1 MYHIGR
7 YRISKLGFFLHCR
20 ATYYVLAFIAP
31 KSARKAYLPEDALGH
46 GKASEVRM
54 GVEAEVEVE
63 EAVILLCTRL
73 DEVECTRT
81 IIT

>member
-1 MYHIGR
+1 M
-7 YRISKLGFFLHCR
+7 
-20 ATYYVLAFIAP
+20 P

-63 EAVILLCTRL
+63 VEEAVILLCTRL

>member
-1 MYHIGR
+1 MFCCVP
-7 YRISKLGFFLHCR
+7 SKQ
-20 ATYYVLAFIAP
+20 
-31 KSARKAYLPEDALGH
+31 DAVGH

>member
-1 MYHIGR
+1 MLWVMGR
-7 YRISKLGFFLHCR
+7 NPRS
-20 ATYYVLAFIAP
+20 
-31 KSARKAYLPEDALGH
+31 EWGH
-46 GKASEVRM
+46 GKESEVRM

-73 DEVECTRT
+73 DEVECTRI

>member
-1 MYHIGR
+1 MKLVLKLMFCCVP
-7 YRISKLGFFLHCR
+7 SKQ
-20 ATYYVLAFIAP
+20 
-31 KSARKAYLPEDALGH
+31 DAVGH

-54 GVEAEVEVE
+54 GVEAEVEVEVE

>member
-1 MYHIGR
+1 MR
-7 YRISKLGFFLHCR
+7 YRSQFQ
-20 ATYYVLAFIAP
+20 
-31 KSARKAYLPEDALGH
+31 DAVGH

-54 GVEAEVEVE
+54 GVEAEVEVEVE

>member
-1 MYHIGR
+1 MCELRTIVIQY
-7 YRISKLGFFLHCR
+7 
-20 ATYYVLAFIAP
+20 
-31 KSARKAYLPEDALGH
+31 RKAYLPEDALGH

-73 DEVECTRT
+73 DEVECTRI